1 MNTGIWVWPQEEQAQ
16 KEAIRRVSGS
26 PHLMAAMSALAKSKD
41 GMSNAQLDD
50 VLGDNSNWLT
60 LWVIRQ
66 LTAIG
71 FIEFKVDY
79 FGGPARYSLTEL
91 GIKTLSIITGKPI
104 PPGAQ
109 APPVQQPLAAQAPKS
124 PA

>member
-1 MNTGIWVWPQEEQAQ
+1 MNVGIWVWPQDEQAQ
-16 KEAIRRVSGS
+16 KEAIKKVSGS
-26 PHLMAAMSALAKSKD
+26 PHLVAAMSALAKNKE

-104 PPGAQ
+104 PPRAP
-109 APPVQQPLAAQAPKS
+109 APPVQQPVAAPAPKP